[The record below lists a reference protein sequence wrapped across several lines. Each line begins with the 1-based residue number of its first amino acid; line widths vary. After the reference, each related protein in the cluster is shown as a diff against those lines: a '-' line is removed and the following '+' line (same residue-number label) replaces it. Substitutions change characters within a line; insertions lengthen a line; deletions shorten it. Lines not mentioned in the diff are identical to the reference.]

1 MATTNSSV
9 DLHDNMSGQKI
20 DALMVFFASERI
32 PVCAQPPIGS
42 RESVISPSKASE
54 QPTKA

>member
-1 MATTNSSV
+1 MATTKSSV

-20 DALMVFFASERI
+20 DALMVFFAFERI
-32 PVCAQPPIGS
+32 PVCAQPPTGN
-42 RESVISPSKASE
+42 RESVINPSKASE